1 MSEILLLALAS
12 LRKNTLRS
20 FLTVLGVVIGVA
32 TVIGMS
38 SIISG
43 LNSSISSQIQDLGSN
58 LIFVQRMPSAIGGR
72 FTPDVFSRKKLTLD
86 DAKAIGQLSTVKAVA
101 PVLQYFAINMNAKSF
116 SVRYRD
122 KTAKNTIFVGA
133 TPEVATVMNLKIT
146 SGRWINEAD
155 HTHNSNVV
163 VLGHDTA
170 DTIFPANVDPV
181 EKDVEIEGQPFR
193 VIGVL
198 EKRKDALQGGANP
211 NDNVAEMP
219 IGTFW
224 RLHPEQRDFMFAVKT
239 YSQDDMPR
247 AIQQIETLL
256 RIRRGVPPNKDNDF
270 AISTQDTFTDLWAQ
284 ISGGIFTV
292 MLAISSIALVV
303 GGVGVMN
310 IMLVSVTERTREIG
324 VRKAIGATQ
333 RNILTQFLFEAMV
346 LTAVGGVLGILVGGA
361 IAVLIRT
368 VVPFLPASV
377 SMFWVAIGFGTA
389 VGTGLIF
396 GLYPAYRAAI
406 LSPIEALRYE

>member
-1 MSEILLLALAS
+1 MSEILLLALDS
-12 LRKNTLRS
+12 LRKNKMRS
-20 FLTVLGVVIGVA
+20 LLTILGVVIGVA

-43 LNSSISSQIQDLGSN
+43 LNDSIASQISDLGSN
-58 LIFVQRMPSAIGGR
+58 LIFVQRIPPTVGGR
-72 FTPDVFSRKKLTLD
+72 IPPEVFSRKKLTLE
-86 DAKAIGQLSTVKAVA
+86 DAKAIERLPRVKAIA
-101 PVLQYFAINMNAKSF
+101 PVLQYFAINTDAKSF
-116 SVRYRD
+116 SVRFRD
-122 KTAKNTIFVGA
+122 KSAKNTIFVGA
-133 TPEVATVMNLKIT
+133 TPEVAVVMNLRLDY
-146 SGRWINEAD
+146 GRWINEAD
-155 HTHNSNVV
+155 HTHSTNVV

-170 DTIFPANVDPV
+170 DTIFPANVSPIDKEV
-181 EKDVEIEGQPFR
+181 QIEGEPFR

-198 EKRKDALQGGANP
+198 EKRKDSLQGGANP

-224 RLHPEQRDFMFAVKT
+224 RLHPEQKDFMFAVKT
-239 YSQDDMPR
+239 NSQEDLPR
-247 AIQQIETLL
+247 AIDDIEALL
-256 RIRRGVPPNKDNDF
+256 RIRRGVPPDKDDDF
-270 AISTQDTFTDLWAQ
+270 AISTQDTFTDLWRQ

-292 MLAISSIALVV
+292 MLAISSIALLV

-333 RNILTQFLFEAMV
+333 RNILMQFLFEAMV
-346 LTAVGGVLGILVGGA
+346 LTAVGGILGILTGCGIAVVIRA
-361 IAVLIRT
+361 IA
-368 VVPFLPASV
+368 PFLPATV
-377 SMFWVAIGFGTA
+377 SLLWIGIGFGTA

>member
-1 MSEILLLALAS
+1 MSEILLLALDS

-20 FLTVLGVVIGVA
+20 FLTILGVVIGVA

-43 LNSSISSQIQDLGSN
+43 LNTSISSQIEDLGSN
-58 LIFVQRMPSAIGGR
+58 LIFVQRIPPTIGGR
-72 FTPDVFSRKKLTLD
+72 LPPEVFSRKKLTLE
-86 DAKAIGQLSTVKAVA
+86 DAKAIGELSLVKAVA
-101 PVLQYFAINMNAKSF
+101 PILQYFAISANAKSF

-133 TPEVATVMNLKIT
+133 TPEVAVVMNLHMDY
-146 SGRWINEAD
+146 GRWINEAD

-170 DTIFPANVDPV
+170 DTVFPAGVDPV
-181 EKDVEIEGQPFR
+181 DKEVEIEGQPFR

-224 RLHPEQRDFMFAVKT
+224 RLHPEQKDFTFAVKT
-239 YSQDDMPR
+239 LSQEDMPR
-247 AIQQIETLL
+247 AIDQIEALL
-256 RIRRGVPPNKDNDF
+256 RIRRGVPPNKENDF
-270 AISTQDTFTDLWAQ
+270 AISTQDTFTDLWNQ

-324 VRKAIGATQ
+324 VRKAIGA
-333 RNILTQFLFEAMV
+333 RKRDILRQFLFEAMT
-346 LTAVGGVLGILVGGA
+346 LTAAGGIIGILVGYG
-361 IAVLIRT
+361 IAFVTRT
-368 VVPFLPASV
+368 LAPFLPASV
-377 SMFWVAIGFGTA
+377 SLFWVAVGFSTA
-389 VGTGLIF
+389 VGTGLVF

>member
-1 MSEILLLALAS
+1 MSEILLLALDS
-12 LRKNTLRS
+12 LRKNKLRS

-43 LNSSISSQIQDLGSN
+43 LNNSIASQIQDLGSN
-58 LIFVQRMPSAIGGR
+58 LIFVQRIPPTVGGR
-72 FTPDVFSRKKLTLD
+72 LPPEVLNRKKLTLD
-86 DAKAIGQLSTVKAVA
+86 DAKAIGELPVVQAVA
-101 PVLQYFAINMNAKSF
+101 PVLQYFAVNMNAKSF

-122 KTAKNTIFVGA
+122 RTAKNTIFIGA
-133 TPEVATVMNLKIT
+133 TPEVAVVMNLRLT

-155 HTHNSNVV
+155 HKHNANVV

-170 DTIFPANVDPV
+170 ETIFPVNVDPV
-181 EKDVEIEGQPFR
+181 DKDVEIEGQPFR

-224 RLHPEQRDFMFAVKT
+224 RLHPEQKDFMFAVKT
-239 YSQDDMPR
+239 YTQDEVPR
-247 AIQQIETLL
+247 AIDQIEALL
-256 RIRRGVPPNKDNDF
+256 RTRRGVPPNKENDF
-270 AISTQDTFTDLWAQ
+270 AISTQDTFLDLWSQ
-284 ISGGIFTV
+284 ISSGIFTV
-292 MLAISSIALVV
+292 MLTISSIALVV

-346 LTAVGGVLGILVGGA
+346 LTAVGGVLGIMVGGA
-361 IAVLIRT
+361 IAVIIRT
-368 VVPFLPASV
+368 LAPFLPASV
-377 SMFWVAIGFGTA
+377 SMFWVAVGFSTA
-389 VGTGLIF
+389 VGTGLVF